1 MAHARKQ
8 LGDTGESIAL
18 RYLRSKDYE
27 ILAQNW
33 RAGHGE
39 IDLIACQGDEVVFV
53 EVKTRRGNSHG
64 TPEESVTATKQRQLR
79 MLVEIFFLRYP
90 HLSGRKFRID
100 VIAIELAGESGGR
113 LRHLKAVV

>member
-8 LGDTGESIAL
+8 LGDAGESIAL
-18 RYLRSKDYE
+18 RYLRSRDYE
-27 ILAQNW
+27 IIARNW

-39 IDLIACQGDEVVFV
+39 IDLIAQEGNEVVFV
-53 EVKTRRGNSHG
+53 EVKTRRGRSHG
-64 TPEESVTATKQRQLR
+64 VPEESVTSAKQRQLR

-90 HLSGRKFRID
+90 HLAGRAFRID
-100 VIAIELAGESGGR
+100 VIAIELVGECEGQ